1 MNAVYILSNLGLL
14 GFALASVV
22 YLVSFQEGR
31 THKPMLG
38 RTASSTFVLAT
49 LSVTAAVVIQYR
61 EASFSEAAALLLTST
76 IAWLAIAGHA
86 AFNMRIIGAFVA
98 PLSTLILLIKFFV
111 APMRVETD
119 NYDGNSLLLTLH
131 VVPAILGQAFAIIA
145 CAVSI
150 VFLWQQSLLKKK
162 LLDQLTRNL
171 PAIDR
176 LERILA
182 MSLWCG
188 FLFITLGLLS
198 GALYAQLS
206 ADTLELN
213 LPAKV
218 IWAVLV
224 WVWYLATLLAR
235 NVFNRPSKRIAQ
247 MSLAGFLLLFMTYF
261 GMGFLRPVGGG

>member
-1 MNAVYILSNLGLL
+1 LNAVYLLSNLGLL
-14 GFALASVV
+14 GFALAAVV
-22 YLVSFQEGR
+22 YLVSFQEAAR
-31 THKPMLG
+31 PVLLA
-38 RTASSTFVLAT
+38 RVAFSLFVLAT
-49 LSVTAAVVIQYR
+49 LGVTG
-61 EASFSEAAALLLTST
+61 AAALQLASASLGESAAVLLTAA
-76 IAWLAIAGHA
+76 IAWLAIVGHL

-111 APMRVETD
+111 APMRLAD
-119 NYDGNSLLLTLH
+119 AAPRDGNGILLTMH
-131 VVPAILGQAFAIIA
+131 VAPAILGQAFAIIA

-150 VFLWQQSLLKKK
+150 VYLWQQNLLKKK
-162 LLDQLTRNL
+162 LLDQLPRNL

-176 LERILA
+176 LDRILA
-182 MSLWCG
+182 VSLWCG

-198 GALYAQLS
+198 GALYAQLNPT
-206 ADTLELN
+206 ALGLN

-247 MSLAGFLLLFMTYF
+247 MSLGGFMLLLFTYF
-261 GMGFLRPVGGG
+261 GMGFLRPLGGG